1 MGLKDWFG
9 GDRKKAAFRD
19 KVKEAVA
26 DGKLDTQDLK
36 SLDELRREL
45 DVTPAA
51 DDKTVMRREIYNEAV
66 GAVRD
71 KGQLSATGVH
81 DLAKIQKFLA
91 LRDDQVER
99 TKWDLARLRTLTEIR
114 QGILP
119 IVPPSNISL
128 RGVQLERDETAHYT
142 LQVDLLDQPSTRQAD
157 GVQVQWS
164 TPYAEGAARGHVL
177 PEDGARA
184 IGEAA
189 LIITNRRLVLKTG
202 TNKTA
207 AVKFARDAQIWL
219 YTDGIRLPRTAG
231 NTLLKFR
238 SRSEDT
244 AEIVG
249 QLFGALMR

>member
-1 MGLKDWFG
+1 MGIKDWFG
-9 GDRKKAAFRD
+9 GDRKKAAYRD
-19 KVKEAVA
+19 KLKEAVA

-81 DLAKIQKFLA
+81 DLARIQKFLA

-119 IVPPSNISL
+119 SVPPSNVSL
-128 RGVQLERDETAHYT
+128 RGVALEADEIAHYT
-142 LQVDLLDQPSTRQAD
+142 LQVDVLDQPSTRQAD
-157 GVQVQWS
+157 GVRAVWNV
-164 TPYAEGAARGHVL
+164 PYEEGTVRGHVL
-177 PEDGARA
+177 PEDGARP
-184 IGEAA
+184 IGDAT
-189 LIITNRRLVLKTG
+189 LIVTNRRLVLKTG
-202 TNKTA
+202 NNKTA
-207 AVKFARDAQIWL
+207 AVKYAREAQIWL
-219 YTDGIRLPRTAG
+219 YSDGIRLPRTAG

-249 QLFGALMR
+249 QLLGALMR